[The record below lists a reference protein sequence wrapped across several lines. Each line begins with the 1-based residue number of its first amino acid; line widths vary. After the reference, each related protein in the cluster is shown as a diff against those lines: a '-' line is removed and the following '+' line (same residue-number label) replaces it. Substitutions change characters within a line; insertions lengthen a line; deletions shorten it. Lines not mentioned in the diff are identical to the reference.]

1 LRTTYATS
9 TEQISQD
16 SPLGD
21 VTLPAEFSIQ
31 NSNELLLL
39 ETPGVNQ
46 KVIVIRK
53 QGRIW
58 NVPGTALSN
67 AESDISRFLRS
78 ATVDLP

>member
-1 LRTTYATS
+1 
-9 TEQISQD
+9 
-16 SPLGD
+16 
-21 VTLPAEFSIQ
+21 
-31 NSNELLLL
+31 LL